1 MKRRTSLDISD
12 AESEAKFDA
21 SACDSVVD
29 GVATSALM
37 KLIRPLI
44 SSCNLRT
51 FIKSAT
57 PQGFVFNVNHTDLLT
72 QSSKFLY

>member
-1 MKRRTSLDISD
+1 
-12 AESEAKFDA
+12 
-21 SACDSVVD
+21 
-29 GVATSALM
+29 M